1 MSEQRWTIE
10 QADEWYRRQPWLVGC
25 NFTPS
30 SAINQLE
37 MWQADTFDPDT
48 ISRELGWAAAI
59 GFNTARVYLHDLAW
73 QADAG
78 GFKTRM
84 ERYLE
89 IAARHHI
96 RTLFTVFDDCW
107 NTEPKLGSQPAPIP
121 GVHNSGWVQ
130 SPGSKIVTDPSQW
143 SRLENYVRDVLG
155 AFAADER
162 ILMWDLYNE
171 PGNNKLGEQSLG
183 LLQAAFQWARAAG
196 PRQPLTVGVWFDNPT
211 LNEFQL
217 AASDVITFHHYGDA
231 PGVVERIRYFK
242 TLGRPVICTEY
253 MARTRGSRFATHLP
267 IFKQEHVGC
276 CNWGLVSGKTQT
288 IYPWGSPQGAPEP
301 VEWFHDIFRQDSTPF
316 DPAEVELIHQL
327 TRA

>member
-1 MSEQRWTIE
+1 LKKRI
-10 QADEWYRRQPWLVGC
+10 DH
-25 NFTPS
+25 F
-30 SAINQLE
+30 
-37 MWQADTFDPDT
+37 
-48 ISRELGWAAAI
+48 LG
-59 GFNTARVYLHDLAW
+59 
-73 QADAG
+73 
-78 GFKTRM
+78 
-84 ERYLE
+84 
-89 IAARHHI
+89 IAARRHI

-107 NTEPKLGSQPAPIP
+107 NTEPKLGKQPEPRP

-130 SPGSKIVTDPSQW
+130 SPSSKIVTDASSW
-143 SRLENYVRDVLG
+143 SRLESYVKDILG

-183 LLQAAFQWARAAG
+183 LLQAAFRWARAAG

-231 PGVVERIRYFK
+231 PGLTERIQYFK
-242 TLGRPVICTEY
+242 TFGRPVICTEY

-267 IFKQEHVGC
+267 IFKQERVGC
-276 CNWGLVSGKTQT
+276 CNWGLVSGNTQT

-301 VEWFHDIFRQDSTPF
+301 VEWFHDIFRRDGAPF
-316 DPAEVELIHQL
+316 DPAEVELIRQL
-327 TRA
+327 TLA